1 MIDTGKYDY
10 EGYGIN
16 VDSAREIPGT
26 VNKFT
31 TFCPRCHADR
41 KPSHQKKREL
51 TVWPDSGYCKCNHC
65 GETWRMDTREWQENK
80 SQRKEIVK
88 KKGNGNNMR
97 TYELPA
103 PIAEET
109 LQIEPKLMGYLTKT
123 RGLSESVIKGMRI
136 GQEMHYICETK
147 TKEPCVVFN
156 YFENDTLVLQK
167 FRDENKHF
175 ASTTNCEQ
183 IPYNINSALGKEC
196 VIVTEGEF
204 DTLAF
209 LTAGADSVVSL
220 PNGANKNL
228 ECFNR
233 FYDSH
238 FADKK
243 KVYVATDMDTPGE
256 KAAQEI
262 IRRFGPEVCYRV
274 RFAEDCKDANEQLV
288 KHGAESLMD
297 CIANAQPAPITDI
310 VGVED
315 IEQQLDEIYQNGFT
329 PGIQT
334 GWHNL
339 DVTRL
344 SFATKQLAI
353 ITGRSND
360 GKSEWTDEL
369 AMRLAINAKCKIGYW
384 SPENVQIDHAIKIVE
399 KLTGRRYGNEKVD
412 GLSTEQQTFAK
423 QWLSKN
429 VKWINLPYDKLKLDN
444 ILDKG
449 RSLVRAFGI
458 RILVL
463 DPYNFILKETD
474 KYHNENSWDSYA
486 VGRIRQ
492 FAIDNDLI
500 VFLVAHPRKVE
511 MKVDGQ
517 KRRIT
522 IEDIAGTADFGNK
535 ADYVLCV
542 DRGEKVVTVYIDKV
556 RRKQNGSKGKKATFV
571 YDIISGR
578 YFPCEIDEKGNPI
591 KTNYDTKS
599 WLTYD
604 DIIPFDGN
612 AETNSEVK
620 GIVCQ
625 EDFSDTIF

>member
-1 MIDTGKYDY
+1 
-10 EGYGIN
+10 
-16 VDSAREIPGT
+16 
-26 VNKFT
+26 
-31 TFCPRCHADR
+31 
-41 KPSHQKKREL
+41 
-51 TVWPDSGYCKCNHC
+51 
-65 GETWRMDTREWQENK
+65 
-80 SQRKEIVK
+80 
-88 KKGNGNNMR
+88 
-97 TYELPA
+97 
-103 PIAEET
+103 
-109 LQIEPKLMGYLTKT
+109 
-123 RGLSESVIKGMRI
+123 
-136 GQEMHYICETK
+136 
-147 TKEPCVVFN
+147 
-156 YFENDTLVLQK
+156 
-167 FRDENKHF
+167 
-175 ASTTNCEQ
+175 
-183 IPYNINSALGKEC
+183 
-196 VIVTEGEF
+196 
-204 DTLAF
+204 
-209 LTAGADSVVSL
+209 
-220 PNGANKNL
+220 
-228 ECFNR
+228 
-233 FYDSH
+233 
-238 FADKK
+238 
-243 KVYVATDMDTPGE
+243 
-256 KAAQEI
+256 
-262 IRRFGPEVCYRV
+262 
-274 RFAEDCKDANEQLV
+274 
-288 KHGAESLMD
+288 MD

-399 KLTGRRYGNEKVD
+399 KLTGRLYGNEKVD

-578 YFPCEIDEKGNPI
+578 YFPCEIDANGNP
-591 KTNYDTKS
+591 TNTKYDTNS